1 MGIYGVEDDFWVDG
15 YHFEVGFSNDNAVG
29 LCQRDVTVG
38 HRRKVE
44 DLALSDF
51 TGRQLLEAYTGHDR
65 RGRQQ
70 AFADQIESL
79 RASYKEERRAP
90 HANSTRLLRHE
101 KRDLRRLEKTLA
113 QELSALDRGLFHLS
127 RVQDQVQHTDHDHF
141 LRSFYFDEVNDRYIH
156 NFCRKYAT
164 DPAYRADVESG
175 LAPWVERNALFL
187 KNLESTWWRET
198 VGVLPPNDEE
208 VAELQSIFEEQF
220 FEWICRHAKKIT
232 VDPAYQRL
240 KQLEQQC
247 EADCRSGGV
256 DAGMEEVA
264 LAWNAI
270 PGVAVSGSCQGA
282 SGVVNYAGR
291 MLLVPSAHDVCTNV
305 VAAVSD
311 GPLTEVIE
319 RCLSDFPHIRS
330 TLFSRPMGSYRG
342 GSQRHC
348 QLRSVAE
355 TENLQLRLDL
365 VTLALE
371 IRAQLP

>member
-65 RGRQQ
+65 RGREQ

-79 RASYKEERRAP
+79 RVSYKEARRAP

-113 QELSALDRGLFHLS
+113 QELSALDPGLFDLS

-141 LRSFYFDEVNDRYIH
+141 LRSFYFDEVNERYIH

-164 DPAYRADVESG
+164 DPVYRADVENG
-175 LAPWVERNALFL
+175 LAPWIERNALFL
-187 KNLESTWWRET
+187 KNMESTWWRET
-198 VGVLPPNDEE
+198 VGVLPPNADG
-208 VAELQSIFEEQF
+208 VAELQSIFEKQF
-220 FEWICRHAKKIT
+220 FEWICRHAKKILA
-232 VDPAYQRL
+232 DPEYQRL
-240 KQLEQQC
+240 KQLEQPR
-247 EADCRSGGV
+247 EGDCRAGGI

-270 PGVAVSGSCQGA
+270 PGVAVSSSCQGA

-291 MLLVPSAHDVCTNV
+291 ILLVPSAHEVCTNV
-305 VAAVSD
+305 VAAVSEET
-311 GPLTEVIE
+311 LTELIE
-319 RCLSDFPHIRS
+319 HYLSNFPHIRS
-330 TLFSRPMGSYRG
+330 TLFSRPVGSYRG
-342 GSQRHC
+342 ASQRHC

-355 TENLQLRLDL
+355 TQNAQVRLDL

-371 IRAQLP
+371 IRATVS